1 MATDNLSATWHSLLV
16 THEIPAEEE
25 GSLPP
30 QADIF
35 NALRAKGCADPSTV
49 RVVILGQDPYPT
61 KGNAHG
67 LAFSVMPGVT
77 IPASLRNIYKELAED
92 LGVPAPTSGN
102 LQAWA
107 DQGVLLLNDILTVEE
122 GKPLSHSDRGWQA
135 ITDDILSTVLQK
147 APHVCIVAWGRNAQ
161 TKIDKF
167 TEQIEERGH
176 TVLRSTHP
184 SPLSAY
190 RGFFGSKPFSKI
202 NADLAEHGLGP
213 IEWIQSVAIAEDK
226 VKLPESPV
234 KRKIKETKPRWK

>member
-1 MATDNLSATWHSLLV
+1 MRGGFKHQKLTHASQATTATPATMATNNLSATWHSLLE
-16 THEIPAEEE
+16 TYEITVDSTA
-25 GSLPP
+25 LPP
-30 QADIF
+30 PADIF
-35 NALRAKGCADPSTV
+35 NALRAGGCADPSTV

-67 LAFSVMPGVT
+67 LAFSVRPGVPV
-77 IPASLRNIYKELAED
+77 PASLRNIYKELAED

-135 ITDDILSTVLQK
+135 ITDDILTTVLQK
-147 APHVCIVAWGRNAQ
+147 APHVCIVAWGRNAIG
-161 TKIDKF
+161 KASKF
-167 TEQIEERGH
+167 EKLIEERGH
-176 TVLRSTHP
+176 TVLRSVHP

-202 NADLAEHGLGP
+202 NADLIEHGLEP
-213 IEWIQSVAIAEDK
+213 IRWIA
-226 VKLPESPV
+226 
-234 KRKIKETKPRWK
+234 